1 VSTTSPDLAER
12 YGRPSRARRP
22 LVLGAVAVLAV
33 AALAW
38 LAWVVLF
45 HARPMV
51 TSEMVGY
58 DVAGQHAATAR
69 FTVVRRDADVE
80 AACLLRAFASDHAIV
95 GELTV
100 PVAGR
105 EEISTFSS
113 TVRTERKA
121 TSVALVGCTT
131 ADQRQAR

>member
-1 VSTTSPDLAER
+1 VSTSAPDLAQR
-12 YGRPSRARRP
+12 YGTPSRARRP
-22 LVLGAVAVLAV
+22 LVVAGVVVVAAV
-33 AALAW
+33 ALAW

-69 FTVVRRDADVE
+69 YTVVRRDAGVE
-80 AACLLRAFASDHAIV
+80 ASCLLRAFASDHSVV

-100 PVAGR
+100 PVTGGR
-105 EEISTFSS
+105 TVSTLSS
-113 TVRTERKA
+113 TVRTERRA
-121 TSVALVGCTT
+121 TTVGLVGCTT
-131 ADQRQAR
+131 AGQRQAR